1 MIARLRHP
9 GGRLGTATVICAVGL
24 AVLGLAGAIA
34 MLVTLP
40 GDSTFWSEK
49 DSDKVAGLVCFS
61 LSALGALGFLIMDR
75 SRAGGAALAV
85 VGGLAIALVLF
96 WAVLPLILG
105 LAAVVVA
112 VLRARAMS
120 SAPPAP
126 AT

>member
-1 MIARLRHP
+1 MHRLRQP
-9 GGRLGTATVICAVGL
+9 GGRLGTATVVCAVGL
-24 AVLGLAGAIA
+24 AVLGIAGVIA
-34 MLVTLP
+34 MVIALP

-49 DSDKVAGLVCFS
+49 DSDKVAALVCF
-61 LSALGALGFLIMDR
+61 ALATLGSLGFLIMDR
-75 SRAGGAALAV
+75 NRVGGAALAV

-96 WAVLPLILG
+96 WAVLPLVLG

-120 SAPPAP
+120 LAPPSP